1 MGYESNF
8 EVPDIEDNL
17 LRGVADLTDLL
28 VCPDSEPEG
37 GERGTSS
44 RLLRLKEIASPGK
57 RNVHARARAVADA
70 TTKTRFQK
78 RRHRVIFRVGPRPDA
93 SRRTTWSKEAAT
105 TRERKERTR
114 FEGPFFPRR
123 RMLSP
128 NKQIIFLSPP
138 ARLMTIL

>member
-44 RLLRLKEIASPGK
+44 CCVQSGTAFERDRLPRKK
-57 RNVHARARAVADA
+57 RPRARAVADA

-128 NKQIIFLSPP
+128 NKQIIFSFLPP
-138 ARLMTIL
+138 RD